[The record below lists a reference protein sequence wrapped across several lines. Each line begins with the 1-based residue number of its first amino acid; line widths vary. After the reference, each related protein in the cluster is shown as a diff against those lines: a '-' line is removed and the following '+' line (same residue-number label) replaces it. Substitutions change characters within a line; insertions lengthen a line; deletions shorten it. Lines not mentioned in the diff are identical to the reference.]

1 MIRVLVVDDS
11 ETMRLIMR
19 KALAS
24 DPEFEVVAEAGSGQ
38 EALAAVRRHQPDV
51 ITMDILMPGLNG
63 LDATRMVMEESPR
76 PIVMV
81 SAVGDR
87 EEQKITFEA
96 MEAGAVWL
104 VRKPRGSATADWQS
118 WSRSFREVVKS
129 MAAVKVVRR
138 RPKPAVAARPATP
151 APGRPAPVALPCEG
165 FDRVIAIAASTGGP
179 TALLQ
184 ALSQLPADY
193 PYPILICQHI
203 ADGFV
208 AGLADWLRTQIH
220 LPVRVAAGS
229 MPLQCGIT
237 LAPDGA
243 NLEMAGRD
251 LVEVRKP
258 DGTDHYVPSAD
269 RLFSSVA
276 RHRGREAI
284 GVIMTG
290 MGQDGA
296 SGLRELYDAGA
307 WTVAQDEASSLIYGM
322 PRAAREAGAARQ
334 ELNVEQI
341 SDLLSGLRWQPARG
355 GTTGAGRGSVVKN

>member
-19 KALAS
+19 KALAA

-38 EALAAVRRHQPDV
+38 EALAAVRRHLPDV

-138 RPKPAVAARPATP
+138 RPKPAIAARPAAP
-151 APGRPAPVALPCEG
+151 AHARGVVPPCEG

-184 ALSQLPADY
+184 TLSPLPSDY
-193 PYPILICQHI
+193 PFPILVCQHI

-208 AGLADWLRTQIH
+208 AGLADWLRLQ
-220 LPVRVAAGS
+220 LRMPVRVAEGS
-229 MPLQCGIT
+229 MPLPCGVT

-243 NLEMAGRD
+243 NLELAGRD
-251 LVEVRKP
+251 RIEVRKP
-258 DGTDHYVPSAD
+258 DGADHYVPSAD
-269 RLFSSVA
+269 RLFSSLA
-276 RHRGREAI
+276 RSRGREAI
-284 GVIMTG
+284 GIIMTG

-296 SGLRELYDAGA
+296 RGLRELYDAGA

-334 ELNVEQI
+334 ELNLEQI
-341 SDLLSGLRWQPARG
+341 SDLLSGLRWQSARDG
-355 GTTGAGRGSVVKN
+355 VAGAGRGPATKT